1 MFILRQTRE
10 ELKMPAIAQLT
21 EETRINIENS
31 DARKKLARMVT
42 RLFELWDLPTAD
54 QLELLGLSRTSRAQI
69 SRYRNG
75 GAVPSS
81 RDMLDRIGWLLS
93 IHKSLRLLYP
103 RNESIRSTWIK
114 RRNRILDDQRPLDI
128 MKYQGL
134 IGIARVA
141 RYLDFLRGM

>member
-1 MFILRQTRE
+1 MQRKD
-10 ELKMPAIAQLT
+10 LKMPAMAQVAEKTHIDL
-21 EETRINIENS
+21 ESSE
-31 DARKKLARMVT
+31 ARKKLARMVT
-42 RLFELWDLPTAD
+42 RQFELWKISTAD

-69 SRYRNG
+69 SKYRNG

-103 RNESIRSTWIK
+103 RNENIRYTWVK

-128 MKYQGL
+128 MTYQGL
-134 IGIARVA
+134 LGIARVA
-141 RYLDFLRGM
+141 RYLDYLRGM

>member
-1 MFILRQTRE
+1 MS
-10 ELKMPAIAQLT
+10 AIAQLT
-21 EETRINIENS
+21 AETRVNIENS
-31 DARKKLARMVT
+31 DARRKLARMVT
-42 RLFELWDLPTAD
+42 HLFELWELPTAD

-69 SRYRNG
+69 SKYRKG
-75 GAVPSS
+75 GALPSS

-103 RNESIRSTWIK
+103 RNENIRYTWVK
-114 RRNRILDDQRPLDI
+114 RRNQILDDQRPLDI

-141 RYLDFLRGM
+141 RYLDFIRGM

>member
-1 MFILRQTRE
+1 
-10 ELKMPAIAQLT
+10 MPAIAQLA
-21 EETRINIENS
+21 EETRIDIENS
-31 DARKKLARMVT
+31 DARRKLARLVT
-42 RLFELWDLPTAD
+42 RLFELWDLPAAD

-69 SRYRNG
+69 SRYRKG
-75 GAVPSS
+75 GALPSS

-103 RNESIRSTWIK
+103 RNESIRYTWVK
-114 RRNRILDDQRPLDI
+114 RRNQILGDERPLDI

>member
-1 MFILRQTRE
+1 MPRE
-10 ELKMPAIAQLT
+10 GLTMPAIAQFT
-21 EETRINIENS
+21 EETHINLENS
-31 DARKKLARMVT
+31 DARRKLAQMVT
-42 RLFELWDLPTAD
+42 RLFELWDLPAAD

-69 SRYRNG
+69 SKYRKG
-75 GAVPSS
+75 GALPSS

-103 RNESIRSTWIK
+103 RNENIRYTWVK
-114 RRNRILDDQRPLDI
+114 RRNKILDDQRPLDI

-141 RYLDFLRGM
+141 RYLDYIRGM

>member
-1 MFILRQTRE
+1 MQRKRS
-10 ELKMPAIAQLT
+10 KMPAMAQVA
-21 EETRINIENS
+21 EVPPIDIES
-31 DARKKLARMVT
+31 SEARKKLALMVT
-42 RLFELWDLPTAD
+42 RLFEHWKITTAD

-69 SRYRNG
+69 SKYRNG

-103 RNESIRSTWIK
+103 RNQNIRYTWVK
-114 RRNRILDDQRPLDI
+114 RRNRVLDDQRPLDI

-134 IGIARVA
+134 IGVARVA

>member
-1 MFILRQTRE
+1 
-10 ELKMPAIAQLT
+10 MPAMARVK
-21 EETRINIENS
+21 EETHIDIES
-31 DARKKLARMVT
+31 GRARETLARMVT
-42 RLFELWDLPTAD
+42 RLFELWNLSTAD
-54 QLELLGLSRTSRAQI
+54 QLELLGLSPTSRAQI
-69 SRYRNG
+69 SKYRNG

-103 RNESIRSTWIK
+103 RNENIRYTWIK
-114 RRNRILDDQRPLDI
+114 RRNRILEDQRPLEI

-141 RYLDFLRGM
+141 RYLDFLRGI

>member
-1 MFILRQTRE
+1 MQRKE
-10 ELKMPAIAQLT
+10 SKMPAMPQLA
-21 EETRINIENS
+21 EETRIRIESS
-31 DARKKLARMVT
+31 DARKKLALMVT
-42 RLFELWDLPTAD
+42 RLFELWNLPTAD

-69 SRYRNG
+69 SRYRKG

-103 RNESIRSTWIK
+103 RNENIRYTWVK

-128 MKYQGL
+128 MRYQGL

>member
-1 MFILRQTRE
+1 
-10 ELKMPAIAQLT
+10 MPAIAQLA

-31 DARKKLARMVT
+31 DARRKLARMVT
-42 RLFELWDLPTAD
+42 RLFELWGLPTAD

-69 SRYRNG
+69 SRYRKG
-75 GAVPSS
+75 EALPSS

-103 RNESIRSTWIK
+103 RNESIRYTWVK
-114 RRNRILDDQRPLDI
+114 RRNQILGDQRPLDI

>member
-1 MFILRQTRE
+1 MPGKTTKMGAMTQVAE
-10 ELKMPAIAQLT
+10 ESLID
-21 EETRINIENS
+21 IESS
-31 DARKKLARMVT
+31 DARKKLALMVT
-42 RLFELWDLPTAD
+42 RLFDLWKISTAD

-69 SRYRNG
+69 SKYRNG

-103 RNESIRSTWIK
+103 RNENVRYTWIM
-114 RRNRILDDQRPLDI
+114 RRNRILEDQRPLDI
-128 MKYQGL
+128 MKSQGL

-141 RYLDFLRGM
+141 RYLDFLRGT

>member
-1 MFILRQTRE
+1 
-10 ELKMPAIAQLT
+10 MPAMSQVA
-21 EETRINIENS
+21 EENYIDFES
-31 DARKKLARMVT
+31 SEARSKLALMVT
-42 RLFELWDLPTAD
+42 RLFELWKISTGD

-69 SRYRNG
+69 SKYRNG

-103 RNESIRSTWIK
+103 RNENIRYTWIK

-128 MKYQGL
+128 MTYQGL

-141 RYLDFLRGM
+141 RYLDFLRGT

>member
-1 MFILRQTRE
+1 
-10 ELKMPAIAQLT
+10 MPAIAQLT

-31 DARKKLARMVT
+31 DARRKLARMVT
-42 RLFELWDLPTAD
+42 RLFELWELPSAD
-54 QLELLGLSRTSRAQI
+54 QLELLGLSRTSRAQL
-69 SRYRNG
+69 SKYRKG
-75 GAVPSS
+75 GALPSS

-103 RNESIRSTWIK
+103 RNENIRYAWVK
-114 RRNRILDDQRPLDI
+114 RRNQILDNQRPLDI

-141 RYLDFLRGM
+141 RYLDFIRGM

>member
-1 MFILRQTRE
+1 MPKE
-10 ELKMPAIAQLT
+10 ELNMSAIAQLS

-31 DARKKLARMVT
+31 DARRKLARMVT
-42 RLFELWDLPTAD
+42 RLFEHWNLPAAD

-93 IHKSLRLLYP
+93 IHKNLRLLYP
-103 RNESIRSTWIK
+103 RNENIRYTWVK

-128 MKYQGL
+128 MKIQGL

>member
-1 MFILRQTRE
+1 MPKE
-10 ELKMPAIAQLT
+10 ELNMPAIAQLA
-21 EETRINIENS
+21 EETRINIENR
-31 DARKKLARMVT
+31 DARRKLARMVT
-42 RLFELWDLPTAD
+42 RLFEHWNLPAAD

-93 IHKSLRLLYP
+93 IHKNLRLLYP
-103 RNESIRSTWIK
+103 RNENIRYTWVK

-128 MKYQGL
+128 MKIQGL

>member
-1 MFILRQTRE
+1 MQRKKT
-10 ELKMPAIAQLT
+10 KMPAMAQLA
-21 EETRINIENS
+21 EEARINVESS
-31 DARKKLARMVT
+31 DARKKLALMVT
-42 RLFELWDLPTAD
+42 RLLELWNITTAD

-69 SRYRNG
+69 AKYRNG

-103 RNESIRSTWIK
+103 RNENIRYTWVK

-128 MKYQGL
+128 MTHQGL

>member
-1 MFILRQTRE
+1 
-10 ELKMPAIAQLT
+10 MPAMAQVAQ
-21 EETRINIENS
+21 EAHIKIES
-31 DARKKLARMVT
+31 SEARKKLALMVT
-42 RLFELWDLPTAD
+42 RLFELWNVTTAD

-69 SRYRNG
+69 SKYRSG

-103 RNESIRSTWIK
+103 RNDNIRYTWVK
-114 RRNRILDDQRPLDI
+114 RRNRVLDDQRPLDI
-128 MKYQGL
+128 MTYQGL

>member
-1 MFILRQTRE
+1 
-10 ELKMPAIAQLT
+10 MPAIAQLT

-31 DARKKLARMVT
+31 DARRKLAQMVT

-69 SRYRNG
+69 SKYRKG
-75 GAVPSS
+75 GALPSS

-93 IHKSLRLLYP
+93 IHKNLRLLYP
-103 RNESIRSTWIK
+103 RNENIRYTWVK
-114 RRNRILDDQRPLDI
+114 RRNQILDDQRPLDI

-141 RYLDFLRGM
+141 RYLDYIRGM

>member
-1 MFILRQTRE
+1 
-10 ELKMPAIAQLT
+10 MPAIAQLA
-21 EETRINIENS
+21 EETRINIES
-31 DARKKLARMVT
+31 SEARRKLAQMVT
-42 RLFELWDLPTAD
+42 RLFELWNLPAAD

-69 SRYRNG
+69 SKYRKG
-75 GAVPSS
+75 GALPSS

-103 RNESIRSTWIK
+103 RNESIRYTWVQ
-114 RRNRILDDQRPLDI
+114 RRNQILDDQRPLDV
-128 MKYQGL
+128 MKDQGL

>member
-1 MFILRQTRE
+1 
-10 ELKMPAIAQLT
+10 MPAIAQLT
-21 EETRINIENS
+21 EETRVNIENS
-31 DARKKLARMVT
+31 DARRKLARMVT

-69 SRYRNG
+69 SKYRKG

-103 RNESIRSTWIK
+103 RNENIRYTWVK
-114 RRNRILDDQRPLDI
+114 RRNQILDDQRPLDI

-141 RYLDFLRGM
+141 RYLDFIRGM

>member
-1 MFILRQTRE
+1 
-10 ELKMPAIAQLT
+10 MPAIAQLP

-31 DARKKLARMVT
+31 DARRKLARMVT

-69 SRYRNG
+69 SRYRK
-75 GAVPSS
+75 GAALPSS

-103 RNESIRSTWIK
+103 RNESIRYTWVK
-114 RRNRILDDQRPLDI
+114 RRNQILDDQRPLDI

>member
-1 MFILRQTRE
+1 MFILRQTKE
-10 ELKMPAIAQLT
+10 ELEMPAIAQLT

-31 DARKKLARMVT
+31 DARRKLARMVT

-54 QLELLGLSRTSRAQI
+54 QLELLGLSRTSRAQL
-69 SRYRNG
+69 SKYRKG
-75 GAVPSS
+75 CALPSS

-93 IHKSLRLLYP
+93 IHKNLRLLYP
-103 RNESIRSTWIK
+103 RNENIRYTWVK
-114 RRNRILDDQRPLDI
+114 RRNKILDDQRPLDI

-141 RYLDFLRGM
+141 RYLDYIRGM

>member
-1 MFILRQTRE
+1 
-10 ELKMPAIAQLT
+10 MPAIAQLT
-21 EETRINIENS
+21 EETRVNIENS
-31 DARKKLARMVT
+31 DARRKLARMVT

-69 SRYRNG
+69 SKYRNG
-75 GAVPSS
+75 GALPSS

-103 RNESIRSTWIK
+103 RNENIRYTWVK
-114 RRNRILDDQRPLDI
+114 RRNQILDDQRPLDI

-141 RYLDFLRGM
+141 RYLDFIRGM